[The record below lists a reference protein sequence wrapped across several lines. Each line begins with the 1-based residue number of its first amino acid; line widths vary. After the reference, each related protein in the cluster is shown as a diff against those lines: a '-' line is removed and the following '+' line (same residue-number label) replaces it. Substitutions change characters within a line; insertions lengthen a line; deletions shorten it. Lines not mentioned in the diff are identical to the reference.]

1 MRKSSPTISKVLEN
15 TEFSG
20 LIEKFNSLG
29 IEYIFD
35 LIPIYKS
42 GQLLNYI
49 KNFEKDDYTA
59 LKLEAL
65 FREQLIKKA
74 NPALSNLFYIV
85 LALMVFGFLLFFIFL
100 FTKIR

>member
-1 MRKSSPTISKVLEN
+1 MRKSSPTIRKVLEN

-35 LIPIYKS
+35 LIPTYNS

-49 KNFEKDDYTA
+49 KNFENDNEKA
-59 LKLEAL
+59 LKLESIL
-65 FREQLIKKA
+65 RQQLVKNS
-74 NPALSNLFYIV
+74 NPAFQGLFWFIAIFCVLMFILLMIGLS
-85 LALMVFGFLLFFIFL
+85 
-100 FTKIR
+100 KK

>member
-1 MRKSSPTISKVLEN
+1 MRKSSPTIRRVLEN

-35 LIPIYKS
+35 LIPTYNS

-49 KNFEKDDYTA
+49 KNFENDHDRA
-59 LKLEAL
+59 LKLESIL
-65 FREQLIKKA
+65 RQQLIKNS
-74 NPALSNLFYIV
+74 NPVFQGLFWLIAIIFV
-85 LALMVFGFLLFFIFL
+85 FIFIYVVVEL
-100 FTKIR
+100 SKR